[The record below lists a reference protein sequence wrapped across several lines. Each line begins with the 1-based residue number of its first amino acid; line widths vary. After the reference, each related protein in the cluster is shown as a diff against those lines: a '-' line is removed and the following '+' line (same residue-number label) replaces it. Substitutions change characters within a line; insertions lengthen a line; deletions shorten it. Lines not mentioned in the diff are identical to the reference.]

1 MSQQKSEIE
10 KDMFEFS
17 RRRVK
22 EIESKVNTAFK
33 NAEKFRAMRATKL
46 DNEAAVTNEAG
57 LQRELLNG
65 RYSIN
70 LAKSM
75 PYSRKI
81 VKMS

>member
-1 MSQQKSEIE
+1 
-10 KDMFEFS
+10 
-17 RRRVK
+17 
-22 EIESKVNTAFK
+22 
-33 NAEKFRAMRATKL
+33 MRATKL

-57 LQRELLNG
+57 LQKELLNG

>member
-1 MSQQKSEIE
+1 
-10 KDMFEFS
+10 MFEFS
-17 RRRVK
+17 RRKVK
-22 EIESKVNTAFK
+22 EIEARVNTAFK

-57 LQRELLNG
+57 VQRELLNG
-65 RYSIN
+65 RYSIQ